1 MSGISADGAS
11 VERQP
16 WYTGLQPMHWRILAA
31 SFMGWIFDGFESFA
45 LFLVLPLMLKS
56 LLTPDQVAVGP
67 IWGGIAIGGTLLGWG
82 LGGLIGGILADYV
95 GRKRMMLWSVFLYA
109 VFTGFTA
116 FVTGFWSMLGLRFLT
131 GIAMGSEWST
141 GVALLAETWPE
152 RARAIGCGF
161 LQSGFGWGTFLA
173 AAVWLV
179 LSAISPLGPD
189 TWRLMFVVGALPA
202 LFVLYIRRNVGE
214 SEKWLTAIREKR
226 WNATEG
232 ADDAEHGKRPFTL
245 TEIFRERES
254 RRRVLLT
261 FLLSLATTVG
271 WWAVANLLDRYT
283 AQMARAAGYASP
295 ELWGTWASLVYTT
308 GAIVAYLLSG
318 FAMEAFGRRPY
329 LFFAYAGSLVMV
341 PVTYLWMQSPEAL
354 IASAFVNG
362 FFTLGCAYSW
372 MAIYPSELFTSSVRS
387 TAASFIFNATR
398 LLACFFPILAGAMI
412 QFFGGIPRTAV
423 ILGLI
428 YILGLIVPWFLP
440 ETRGKP
446 LPE

>member
-1 MSGISADGAS
+1 MSDITTDQMGD
-11 VERQP
+11 QP

-56 LLTPDQVAVGP
+56 LLTPEQIAAGP

-82 LGGLIGGILADYV
+82 LGGLVGGVLADYV

-109 VFTGFTA
+109 LFTGFTA
-116 FVTGFWSMLGLRFLT
+116 LATGFWSMLALRFLT

-152 RARAIGCGF
+152 RARPIGCGF

-173 AAVWLV
+173 AAVWLM
-179 LSAISPLGPD
+179 LTAFNPLGPD

-214 SEKWLTAIREKR
+214 SEKWLTAIREQR
-226 WNATEG
+226 WNTTEG
-232 ADDAEHGKRPFTL
+232 AVTHGGKRPFTL
-245 TEIFRERES
+245 TEIFREPES
-254 RRRVLLT
+254 RRRVLLM

-283 AQMARAAGYASP
+283 TQVARAAGYAGP
-295 ELWGTWASLVYTT
+295 ESWGTWASLIYTL
-308 GAIVAYLLSG
+308 GAVVAYLLSG
-318 FAMEAFGRRPY
+318 FAMQAFGRRPFV
-329 LFFAYAGSLVMV
+329 FFAYAGSLVMV
-341 PVTYLWMQSPEAL
+341 PVTYLWLHSPEAL
-354 IASAFVNG
+354 VASAFVNG

-398 LLACFFPILAGAMI
+398 LIAWVFPIIAGTMI
-412 QFFGGIPRTAV
+412 QFFGSIPRTAV
-423 ILGLI
+423 ALGLI
-428 YILGLIVPWFLP
+428 YILGLVVPWFLP

>member
-1 MSGISADGAS
+1 MSSISSGRAVAPP
-11 VERQP
+11 QP
-16 WYTGLQPMHWRILAA
+16 WYAGLQPMHWRILAA

-56 LLTPDQVAVGP
+56 LLTPEQIAAGP

-82 LGGLIGGILADYV
+82 LGGLVGGVLADYV

-116 FVTGFWSMLGLRFLT
+116 LATGFWWMLGLRFLT

-141 GVALLAETWPE
+141 GVALLAETWPD
-152 RARAIGCGF
+152 RARPIGCGF

-173 AAVWLV
+173 AVIWLF
-179 LSAISPLGPD
+179 LNAWDPLGGE

-214 SEKWLTAIREKR
+214 SEKWLTAIREQR

-232 ADDAEHGKRPFTL
+232 VDAGHGGKRPFTL
-245 TEIFRERES
+245 TEIFREPES

-271 WWAVANLLDRYT
+271 WWAVANLLDRHV
-283 AQMARAAGYASP
+283 AVMAKAAGYADP
-295 ELWGTWASLVYTT
+295 ESWGRWAALIYTL
-308 GAIVAYLLSG
+308 GAVVAYVISG
-318 FAMEAFGRRPY
+318 FLIDAIGRRTF
-329 LFFAYAGSLVMV
+329 LFIAYAGSLVMV
-341 PVTYLWMQSPEAL
+341 PVTYLWAQSPETLLAV
-354 IASAFVNG
+354 SFVNG
-362 FFTLGCAYSW
+362 FFTLGMTYSW
-372 MAIYPSELFTSSVRS
+372 MAIYLSELFTSSVRS

-398 LLACFFPILAGAMI
+398 LIAWVFPILAGTMI
-412 QFFGGIPRTAV
+412 QFFGGIPHTAM
-423 ILGLI
+423 ILGSI
-428 YILGLIVPWFLP
+428 YVLGLIVPWFLP
-440 ETRGKP
+440 ETTGKP